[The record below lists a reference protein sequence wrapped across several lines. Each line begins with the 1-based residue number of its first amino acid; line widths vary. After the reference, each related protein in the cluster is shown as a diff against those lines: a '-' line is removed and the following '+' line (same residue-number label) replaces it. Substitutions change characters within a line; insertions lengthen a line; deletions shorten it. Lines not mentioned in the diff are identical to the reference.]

1 MIAVVLPFPFLPLL
15 LVLLLSSAF
24 PAVSALTV
32 RTPATAAHFANYI
45 KSNPTVANNIVAKGG
60 WYALEQQVTAQLAK
74 QNYIKIRQNMEH
86 TTSFDIV
93 AAGGYDTTIA
103 LAADP
108 KGVLVQYIQQQ
119 KHEIVP
125 TSYLTAIVGLL
136 QAQGKGFES
145 DLVDGEWISVMNVSG
160 KASPKIQKII
170 AKMEQLTYSNFDC
183 HQGIFTGNAK
193 LLFGQGDLGSTVKFT
208 PIADN
213 LDKFGNKIILRR
225 IACDIVGASWKFWRF
240 PRIPLP
246 LKKKGGFLDF
256 CYLDQDIRITKGNR
270 GGIFVHVRP
279 AFFKHIATKSNK

>member
-1 MIAVVLPFPFLPLL
+1 
-15 LVLLLSSAF
+15 
-24 PAVSALTV
+24 
-32 RTPATAAHFANYI
+32 
-45 KSNPTVANNIVAKGG
+45 
-60 WYALEQQVTAQLAK
+60 
-74 QNYIKIRQNMEH
+74 MEH

-160 KASPKIQKII
+160 KASPKLQKII

-193 LLFGQGDLGSTVKFT
+193 LLFGQGDLGSTVKVR
-208 PIADN
+208 
-213 LDKFGNKIILRR
+213 GCCVIILQITWILTPHNNSLVSRHAKSKWSNLTFS
-225 IACDIVGASWKFWRF
+225 IIY
-240 PRIPLP
+240 IPVV
-246 LKKKGGFLDF
+246 
-256 CYLDQDIRITKGNR
+256 Y
-270 GGIFVHVRP
+270 
-279 AFFKHIATKSNK
+279 SNCR